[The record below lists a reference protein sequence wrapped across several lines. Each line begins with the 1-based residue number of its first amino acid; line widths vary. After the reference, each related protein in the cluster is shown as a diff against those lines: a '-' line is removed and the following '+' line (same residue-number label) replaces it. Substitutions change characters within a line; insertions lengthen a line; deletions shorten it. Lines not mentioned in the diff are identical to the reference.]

1 MELARFERQQAR
13 KGATLLQAEALLL
26 AAQQAD
32 SIYSTAFQ
40 ELALQVTC
48 QLFAPTMSHTSM

>member
-1 MELARFERQQAR
+1 MLP
-13 KGATLLQAEALLL
+13 QAEALLL

-48 QLFAPTMSHTSM
+48 QLSVPHCLVHVCRCVLARSSCRF